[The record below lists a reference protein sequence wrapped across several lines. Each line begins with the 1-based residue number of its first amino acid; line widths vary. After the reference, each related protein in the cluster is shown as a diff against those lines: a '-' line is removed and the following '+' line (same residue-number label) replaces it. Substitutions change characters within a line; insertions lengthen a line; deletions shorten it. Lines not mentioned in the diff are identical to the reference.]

1 MQDFS
6 KLKGTKINHDLTPEE
21 LAKLA
26 AQCKRV
32 ERPTPGTTVVQFM
45 PKAPKRKP
53 SKA

>member
-6 KLKGTKINHDLTPEE
+6 KLKDTKVRHDLTPEQ

-26 AQCKRV
+26 ERSERV
-32 ERPTPGTTVVQFM
+32 ERPEPGTTVVQFV

>member
-1 MQDFS
+1 MRDFS
-6 KLKGTKINHDLTPEE
+6 TLKDTKVRHDLTPEE

-26 AQCKRV
+26 AQCERV
-32 ERPTPGTTVVQFM
+32 ERPEPGTTVVQFV

>member
-6 KLKGTKINHDLTPEE
+6 KLKDTPIDHDLTPEE

-26 AQCKRV
+26 AECKHVYRSA
-32 ERPTPGTTVVQFM
+32 PGTVVVQFV
-45 PKAPKRKP
+45 PKAPKRTP